1 MNFYV
6 SFRSTT
12 HGHPR
17 RASMWG
23 HRTDNWT
30 KLLAFQVKT
39 SNKGGAAQITK
50 EVGSGSPQLF
60 SAYDNAAM
68 FDEVVIEVTG
78 PSQSNP
84 GAGEVVVERI
94 TLTNAMI
101 NSVWSYAAV
110 VPTTT
115 GKLLE
120 DYGLLF
126 QRYDRQAV
134 L

>member
-1 MNFYV
+1 
-6 SFRSTT
+6 
-12 HGHPR
+12 
-17 RASMWG
+17 
-23 HRTDNWT
+23 
-30 KLLAFQVKT
+30 
-39 SNKGGAAQITK
+39 
-50 EVGSGSPQLF
+50 
-60 SAYDNAAM
+60 M

-101 NSVWSYAAV
+101 NSVWRYASV

>member
-1 MNFYV
+1 
-6 SFRSTT
+6 
-12 HGHPR
+12 
-17 RASMWG
+17 MWG

-39 SNKGGAAQITK
+39 SNNGGAAQITK
-50 EVGSGSPQLF
+50 EVGSGSLQLF

-94 TLTNAMI
+94 TLTGALI
-101 NSVWSYAAV
+101 STVRRYAAV
-110 VPTTT
+110 EST
-115 GKLLE
+115 GGSNKLLE
-120 DYGLLF
+120 NYGLVF
-126 QRYDRQAV
+126 QRYTRLPV
-134 L
+134 P